1 MGWYPRTEVF
11 RGPRLLVEDAFAAAK
26 RNEAGQFEDEPDTR
40 EGITAAT
47 PDCQNGASCKF
58 LTWGTCRYSHGRN
71 GHEIYCGVRDDCLKR
86 IRSSPGAGAIAGN
99 GRRNT
104 ERTSLLD
111 KVEEV
116 VKEGER
122 TGVDSVRVYGDPE
135 GEEIWLHVPHA
146 ALAAVLAVPAAAP
159 PPALTEAAALAKLRP
174 LLDRVS
180 GCFDK
185 NIDDY
190 GDSDERGRPQPARRP
205 LRRHPLVLRQR
216 DAFRNSSGSTRP
228 MSLVDRVARMQL
240 DYDALYQMEED
251 FQRNEISGGASDD
264 DYGERRWECAQERR
278 EREAMEMEG
287 RRLLHARIAL
297 QDALDDARQWL
308 DEVTGTSVSPLAALL
323 TLLREAYAAGQD
335 VLVYHEVS

>member
-11 RGPRLLVEDAFAAAK
+11 RGPRLIVEDAFAAAK
-26 RNEAGQFEDEPDTR
+26 RYEAGQFEDEPDTR

-47 PDCQNGASCKF
+47 PDCQNGASCRF

-71 GHEIYCGVRDDCLKR
+71 GYEIYWGVRDDYLKR
-86 IRSSPGAGAIAGN
+86 IRSSPGAGAIADD
-99 GRRNT
+99 GRKNT
-104 ERTSLLD
+104 ERTRLLG
-111 KVEEV
+111 KVEAV

-122 TGVDSVRVYGDPE
+122 GVDSVRVYGDPE

-146 ALAAVLAVPAAAP
+146 ALAAVLAAPAAAP

-240 DYDALYQMEED
+240 DYDALYQMEDD
-251 FQRNEISGGASDD
+251 FQHNEIPGGASDD
-264 DYGERRWECAQERR
+264 DCGEQRWERR
-278 EREAMEMEG
+278 EREAVDMEG

-308 DEVTGTSVSPLAALL
+308 DEVTGKSVSPLAALL

-335 VLVYHEVS
+335 VLVYHSVS